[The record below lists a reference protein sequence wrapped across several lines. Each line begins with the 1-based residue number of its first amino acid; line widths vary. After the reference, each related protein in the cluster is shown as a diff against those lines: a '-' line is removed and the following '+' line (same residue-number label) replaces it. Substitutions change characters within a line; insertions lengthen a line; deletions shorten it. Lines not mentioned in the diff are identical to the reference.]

1 MAYFHNHRSGEASDS
16 DHKTVATK
24 LSQYCAYLV
33 SWCPELLSDNSAW
46 SKGLYKAVKKDAE
59 GALPGYSVTEP
70 STPEDDER
78 ALDEYSV
85 AAEAE
90 ASTAED
96 EHALSE
102 NPVADQSAKG
112 EEDGCQK
119 LVRLLSE
126 HSKHEVVKD
135 GVKLG
140 KQLVDTMEYEETMWK
155 LLAEFWSEMILY
167 LAPSQDREE
176 ARRG

>member
-1 MAYFHNHRSGEASDS
+1 M
-16 DHKTVATK
+16 
-24 LSQYCAYLV
+24 
-33 SWCPELLSDNSAW
+33 
-46 SKGLYKAVKKDAE
+46 YKAVKKDAE

-70 STPEDDER
+70 STPEHDER

-112 EEDGCQK
+112 EEDGYQK